1 MSMKIVLN
9 FIWKKFKEIPPNGHC
24 DLAKRA
30 FRCDDGRCLPRDQVC
45 DISKD
50 CPGGEDEDQDC
61 GMHFYYYSTT
71 PFVLCEQ
78 QHKSH
83 DL

>member
-1 MSMKIVLN
+1 M
-9 FIWKKFKEIPPNGHC
+9 KEIPPNGHC
-24 DLAKRA
+24 DSAKRA

-61 GMHFYYYSTT
+61 GTHFNQNLSLTYHSLLITKL
-71 PFVLCEQ
+71 FRSSLGRI
-78 QHKSH
+78 KMR
-83 DL
+83 L

>member
-1 MSMKIVLN
+1 MHYYYN
-9 FIWKKFKEIPPNGHC
+9 FIYLFDKFVNQNFEIEIPPNGHC
-24 DLAKRA
+24 DSAKRA

-61 GMHFYYYSTT
+61 GTFY
-71 PFVLCEQ
+71 FVC
-78 QHKSH
+78 
-83 DL
+83 